1 MPNQQVVT
9 TTTTTSQKSVLGA
22 YALWFFFGQ
31 LGVHRFYLG
40 KTGTGVFQLLLGIF
54 GWALLTFVVGIFLLI
69 PLWIWLFVDLFLIP
83 GMARGAN
90 SIVVQQISHTVITE
104 IDAPKPPS
112 TDDTLS

>member
-69 PLWIWLFVDLFLIP
+69 PHAPDGAQYYHENFLHSFTKRCP
-83 GMARGAN
+83 
-90 SIVVQQISHTVITE
+90 
-104 IDAPKPPS
+104 
-112 TDDTLS
+112 